1 MNMPTDSE
9 IARAA
14 KLQPI
19 ADIARRA
26 GVPNDAV
33 HLYGAHVAKVDP
45 SSLAEIA
52 AARSHSAEPPKLIL
66 VTAMSPTPAGE
77 GKTTTSI
84 GLADGLRR
92 IGKTC
97 VLALREPSL
106 GPCFGTKG
114 GATGGGY
121 AQIAPPERINLHFT
135 GDFHAITAAH
145 NLLAAMIDNHVFW
158 DNALEID
165 TRRITWRRVLDMN
178 DRSLRHCISG
188 LGGPANGNPRESG
201 FDITAASEIMA
212 IFCLSRDLDDMQQRL
227 ARIVV
232 GQTRGKAPIAAAA
245 LETVGAMTVLLKD
258 AMMPNL
264 VQTLEGTPAFVHGG
278 PFGNIA
284 HGCNSVM
291 ATNAAHAL
299 ADYVVTEAGF
309 GADLGAE
316 KFFDIKCRQAG
327 VVPAAAV
334 IVATV
339 RALKWQGGAT
349 RDDLGREDL
358 AVLREGLANLGRHVA
373 NVRKFG
379 LPVVVAINH
388 FVGDTEAEQA
398 LVVDICRDDFGV
410 EAITCRHWAA
420 GGKGAVALAE
430 KIAALVGGEA
440 NAFRLLYP
448 DAMSL
453 TEKMRTIAQEIYG
466 AADILLDSRAK
477 RQIAEIEA
485 VGFATL
491 PVCVAKTQYSFS
503 ADATLLG
510 APRGH
515 IVPVREVRL
524 AAGAGFV
531 VMICGDIATMP
542 GLSRTPAA
550 KRIRLDSNGNIEGLL

>member
-1 MNMPTDSE
+1 MPTDSE

-26 GVPNDAV
+26 GLPDDAV
-33 HLYGAHVAKVDP
+33 HLYGAHIAKIDP
-45 SSLAEIA
+45 ASTARIA
-52 AARSHSAEPPKLIL
+52 AARSHAPKLIL
-66 VTAMSPTPAGE
+66 VTAVSPTPAGE

-84 GLADGLRR
+84 GLGDGLRR
-92 IGKTC
+92 IGKNC

-145 NLLAAMIDNHVFW
+145 NLLAAMIDNHVYW

-165 TRRITWRRVLDMN
+165 TRRVTWRRVLDMN

-188 LGGPANGNPRESG
+188 LGGPANGNPRETG

-212 IFCLSRDLDDMQQRL
+212 IFCLSRDLGDMQQRL

-232 GQTRGKAPIAAAA
+232 GQSRDKAPVVAAA

-284 HGCNSVM
+284 HGCNSVV
-291 ATNAAHAL
+291 ATSTAL
-299 ADYVVTEAGF
+299 ALGDYVVTEAGF

-327 VVPAAAV
+327 LVPAAAV
-334 IVATV
+334 VVATV

-349 RDDLGREDL
+349 RDDLAREDL
-358 AVLREGLANLGRHVA
+358 GVLRKGLANLGRHVA

-398 LVVDICRDDFGV
+398 LVADICRDDFSV
-410 EAITCRHWAA
+410 EAIACRHWAA
-420 GGKGAVALAE
+420 GGKGAIALAE
-430 KIAALVGGEA
+430 KVAELAGSEA
-440 NAFRLLYP
+440 DGFRLLYP
-448 DAMSL
+448 DAMPL
-453 TEKMRTIAQEIYG
+453 AEKMRTIAQEIYG
-466 AADILLDSRAK
+466 AADISLDSRAK

-485 VGFATL
+485 MGFGML

-510 APRGH
+510 APSGH
-515 IVPVREVRL
+515 VVPVREVRL

-550 KRIRLDSNGNIEGLL
+550 KRIRLDASGNIEGLL